1 MFKTESIILSVDTI
15 RDANTR
21 VVLLTKEYG
30 KISAWYKK
38 KQFPHDMG
46 DIVFTTIDRQGS
58 LNILKYTE
66 SMMSPREEQWSYQ
79 KIRIFLESI
88 ALIHALAPE
97 MAPYSSIF
105 RDYRGLLT
113 HMQTQTSLHEHHYLL
128 FQFRVL
134 RLL

>member
-15 RDANTR
+15 RDSNIR

-30 KISAWYKK
+30 KISVWYKK

-46 DIVFTTIDRQGS
+46 DIIFTTIDRQGS
-58 LNILKYTE
+58 LNLLKYTE

-97 MAPYSSIF
+97 MAPYMNIF
-105 RDYRGLLT
+105 RDYK
-113 HMQTQTSLHEHHYLL
+113 
-128 FQFRVL
+128 
-134 RLL
+134 